1 MANETYLPG
10 SILSMPAA
18 VADRLITAGN
28 GDAALLYLHLLS
40 TGGVYDQQAAKRLK
54 WDAPRCDAAHAL
66 LVGMGLA
73 RPAQA
78 PAAPVAP
85 PAPEPPEYSAE
96 DIRRELEDHAS
107 PFPALVQAVQGL
119 LGKVLST
126 ADLRTLYTIYDFSG
140 LPPEVILLAVN
151 RAIEDYRRKYGAGR
165 VPRMSWV
172 KSEVFH
178 WKELGV
184 DTAELAE
191 EHLRRLDLLRDRTGQ
206 ILALVGIRDRAA
218 VAKER
223 EYIESWI
230 DMGFPDEVIRLA
242 YEKTVFQ
249 KQSMSW
255 PYMNSILK
263 RWHQQGLHTLA
274 DVQSAETRRRPTRP
288 AANGAGATL
297 PQPGRPGEA
306 EDRARADM
314 ERLRRRME
322 QEKREGK

>member
-1 MANETYLPG
+1 MANEAYLPG

-18 VADRLITAGN
+18 VAHRLIAAGN

-40 TGGVYDQQAAKRLK
+40 TGGTYDQDAARRLK
-54 WDAPRCDAAHAL
+54 WDRERCDAAHAL
-66 LVGMGLA
+66 LVGMALA
-73 RPAQA
+73 RPEQT
-78 PAAPVAP
+78 PAAPT

-96 DIRRELEDHAS
+96 DIRRELEDHTS
-107 PFPALVQAVQGL
+107 PFPALVQAVQSQ

-140 LPPEVILLAVN
+140 LPGEVILLAVN

-165 VPRMSWV
+165 VPRMSWI
-172 KSEVFH
+172 KSEVFR

-191 EHLRRLDLLRDRTGQ
+191 EHLHRLDLLRDRTGQ
-206 ILALVGIRDRAA
+206 IMALVGVRDRPA
-218 VAKER
+218 VARER

-255 PYMNSILK
+255 PYMSSILK
-263 RWHQQGLHTLA
+263 RWHQQGLHSLSA
-274 DVQSAETRRRPTRP
+274 VQGAESRRPARP
-288 AANGAGATL
+288 AAGGAGATA

>member
-18 VADRLITAGN
+18 VADRLISAGN
-28 GDAALLYLHLLS
+28 GDAALLYLHLLG
-40 TGGVYDQQAAKRLK
+40 TGGVYDGKAARHLK
-54 WDAPRCDAAHAL
+54 WDSARCDAAHAL

-73 RPAQA
+73 LPGQAAGEPPA
-78 PAAPVAP
+78 

-96 DIRRELEDHAS
+96 DIRRELEDAAS
-107 PFPALVQAVQGL
+107 PFPALVQAVQGQ

-172 KSEVFH
+172 KQEVFH

-184 DTAELAE
+184 DTVELAE

-218 VAKER
+218 VGRER

-255 PYMNSILK
+255 PYMSSILK
-263 RWHQQGLHTLA
+263 RWHQQGLHSLS
-274 DVQSAETRRRPTRP
+274 DVQNAESRRKPLRP
-288 AANGAGATL
+288 AAGGGAGATA

-314 ERLRRRME
+314 ERLRRRMA
-322 QEKREGK
+322 QEKKEGE